1 MPLTYDGLMVFV
13 LCVLGSVL
21 LVFLIFAVKN
31 LSDSLMSLKRILGDN
46 EAKLKEAVECLPG
59 LLKNLEGISQNA
71 NDLMEEVSPDI
82 ANFTKNASD
91 ISERMGSVSSTV
103 ESTALKAADTL
114 DVVSG
119 SISDTAYA
127 FSSNVNSI
135 DRYIGIV
142 LEVLEQIKAVLKRK

>member
-1 MPLTYDGLMVFV
+1 
-13 LCVLGSVL
+13 
-21 LVFLIFAVKN
+21 
-31 LSDSLMSLKRILGDN
+31 
-46 EAKLKEAVECLPG
+46 
-59 LLKNLEGISQNA
+59 
-71 NDLMEEVSPDI
+71 
-82 ANFTKNASD
+82 
-91 ISERMGSVSSTV
+91 MGSVSSTV